1 MGQHQLSKS
10 LKLLECQTPA
20 PRTPSLRNNTRS
32 LPAPSQTFCGLFHVL
47 TEQAA
52 LALTSL
58 GVLLDNRR
66 RENRAD
72 LSCKTAHD
80 APKHVKEVLLL
91 APFPISQTR
100 LDLGRDLGLGVGD
113 LDG

>member
-1 MGQHQLSKS
+1 MGQHQLSKIP
-10 LKLLECQTPA
+10 KTPRMPDTGPENPIVA
-20 PRTPSLRNNTRS
+20 RHPYPS
-32 LPAPSQTFCGLFHVL
+32 PAGFCGLFHVM
-47 TEQAA
+47 TKQAA

-72 LSCKTAHD
+72 PSCKTAHD

-91 APFPISQTR
+91 GCPAPLPIPNNR
-100 LDLGRDLGLGVGD
+100 LDLGRDLRLGVGD